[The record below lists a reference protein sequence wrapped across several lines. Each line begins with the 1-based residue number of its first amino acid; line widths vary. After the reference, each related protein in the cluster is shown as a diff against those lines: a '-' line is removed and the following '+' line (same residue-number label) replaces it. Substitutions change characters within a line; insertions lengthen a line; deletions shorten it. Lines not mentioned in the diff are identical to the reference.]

1 MKRKLRA
8 VILTGMTALSVCL
21 TATATAT
28 QAQELCRFD
37 GTRLAEISGMA
48 TSVRHPGV
56 VWAHNDSGDA
66 ARIYALDTSTCKI
79 LATVRID
86 EMKARDLEAMASG
99 RDARGRAVLWIADI
113 GDNRDSWG
121 NVSVTRIREPK
132 RLRDAT
138 VRGKTFRFTYE
149 DRPHD
154 AETLLAAVNGAQL
167 WVVSKQLANGT
178 LYALPK
184 PLRSDRINIAKAI
197 RQEEGLIT
205 DGAVS
210 PDGRRYVL
218 RDYFDAVIFD
228 GAPPGREVTRFSLPV
243 QTQGEA
249 ITWTSDGRALLTA
262 SERENR
268 LLRVPLPLVLR

>member
-1 MKRKLRA
+1 
-8 VILTGMTALSVCL
+8 
-21 TATATAT
+21 
-28 QAQELCRFD
+28 
-37 GTRLAEISGMA
+37 MA

-56 VWAHNDSGDA
+56 VWVHNDSGDA
-66 ARIYALDTSTCKI
+66 ARIYALDTSTCEI
-79 LATVRID
+79 AATVRIGSV
-86 EMKARDLEAMASG
+86 KARDLEAIASG
-99 RDARGRAVLWIADI
+99 RDARGRPVLWIADI
-113 GDNRDSWG
+113 GDNRDSWA

-138 VRGKTFRFTYE
+138 VQGTTFRFTYD

-154 AETLLAAVNGAQL
+154 AETLLAAPNMPQL

-184 PLRSDRINIAKAI
+184 PLRPGRVNIAKAI
-197 RQEEGLIT
+197 RQEEGLVT

-218 RDYFDAVIFD
+218 RDYFDAVVFD
-228 GAPPGREVTRFSLPV
+228 GLPPGREVTRFSLPV
-243 QTQGEA
+243 QAQGEA
-249 ITWTSDGRALLTA
+249 IAWTTDGRALLIA

-268 LLRVPLPLVLR
+268 LLRVPLPAVLR